1 MEPPPPAEAAGV
13 QKGQGWGGNEPG
25 PGGGKRAWPGLEQKL
40 ARTGARSRERA
51 RTQRVGK
58 GRPRRSERLADWGGK
73 AHAAESRHRPT
84 RVRVR
89 WSQTLGLEYLG
100 LRPGSYGPLGI
111 VAPRSLVTRQRFP
124 FGELIR
130 GGEEAEERDWDCR
143 GSSTTELQLPA
154 GHAGRTEPASGPRPA

>member
-1 MEPPPPAEAAGV
+1 M
-13 QKGQGWGGNEPG
+13 
-25 PGGGKRAWPGLEQKL
+25 
-40 ARTGARSRERA
+40 
-51 RTQRVGK
+51 

-73 AHAAESRHRPT
+73 AHAAKSRHRPT

-100 LRPGSYGPLGI
+100 LEYLGLRTGSNGPLGI
-111 VAPRSLVTRQRFP
+111 VAPSSLVTRQRFS

-130 GGEEAEERDWDCR
+130 GGEEAEERDQDCR

-154 GHAGRTEPASGPRPA
+154 GHAGRTEPASGLRPA